1 MLQVYKATC
10 SKFAGNAQISV
21 LELANSFHQRKALRD
36 ASVVPGALDVTT
48 LDSSLDARLLSDR
61 SLSSL
66 RQCHRLLLNTFIR
79 KRKKNKKGR
88 QTKSMIEGI

>member
-1 MLQVYKATC
+1 M
-10 SKFAGNAQISV
+10 
-21 LELANSFHQRKALRD
+21 
-36 ASVVPGALDVTT
+36 VPGALDATT

-79 KRKKNKKGR
+79 KRKKKQKREANK
-88 QTKSMIEGI
+88 EHD